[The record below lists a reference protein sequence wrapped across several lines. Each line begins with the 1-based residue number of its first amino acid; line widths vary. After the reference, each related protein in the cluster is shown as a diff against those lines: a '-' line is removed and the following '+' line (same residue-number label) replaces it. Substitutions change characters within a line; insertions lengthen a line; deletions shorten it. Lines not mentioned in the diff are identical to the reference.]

1 MAKVTVHRGDA
12 VFEIT
17 DLSFDQVKELIG
29 VNGHAPGAT
38 KLSIPANEDL
48 PTPIEI
54 TARKPDFSAFLN
66 AISDRGRDFVR
77 LLRDHPDGIEANE
90 LAGKLGYQDARQI
103 GGLTGGGLAKIAKR
117 HSVRLKDVYRAV
129 ISFPDGKRTV
139 TFFPQKLIKN
149 LSAEQQKP
157 AI

>member
-1 MAKVTVHRGDA
+1 MAKVTVRRGDA

-29 VNGHAPGAT
+29 VNGHNPVAT

-48 PTPIEI
+48 PQPIQI
-54 TARKPDFSAFLN
+54 AARRPDFTAFLN
-66 AISDRGRDFVR
+66 AISDRGRDFIR
-77 LLRDHPDGIEANE
+77 LLRDHPQGIEANE

-103 GGLTGGGLAKIAKR
+103 GGLTGGGLAKGAKK

-129 ISFPDGKRTV
+129 ISFPNGKRTV
-139 TFFPQKLIKN
+139 TFFPQKLIKG
-149 LSAEQQKP
+149 LSLEQEKP